1 MKKRSICALLCVAM
15 LLAMLAGCGSG
26 SSTTTTTTTADE
38 ETTQAAEETAEATE
52 ATTEDTA
59 APAETAA
66 EETPAQSEEPEEVEE
81 EVVIGP
87 DYYYVSDETTE
98 ITLMFQY
105 PFFFANFFSEGW
117 QSSPWWEAV
126 GEKVNCTFT
135 LTEVPNTTYSEKLN
149 LALVSGD
156 APDLLTSIGNV
167 YATGASGALHDEMIY
182 DMRPYLEEYAPNYYA
197 ALTADENTFRSVL
210 TDDSEIPVLN
220 NLMNE
225 PATISDGLWVRQ
237 DWLDALGMDVPTDL
251 DSFYEFLKACKD
263 TYGCTAAYYQMITTG
278 SNTAGIEAEGVWNAF
293 GPCDYF
299 VKEDGTVGYGP
310 AEDYY
315 FDYLNYLKKLA
326 DDGLFVTSETTDSS
340 SNDLFAQGNIAVN
353 GDSPENVPNY
363 LILLD
368 DPSSASMTAMAALGE
383 PTEYGSVSSYVN
395 NDGVATA
402 SLSVSTTCDH
412 PELIAKMMDYLFT
425 DEGSILA
432 TYGIEGLTYEIV
444 DGEPQYTDLIV
455 NNADGIPVRAA
466 LGYWTNPGLC
476 AMMISGRLNYTF
488 EDYQLEASDIWA
500 SAYTGSS
507 QTLPASALSFTTE
520 EQNTISVYK
529 SDMTT
534 YITEFVYSVVF
545 GGVELTDSVKQ
556 EYLDTLENTMHLSEI
571 LTVYTDA
578 YERYLNREVN

>member
-15 LLAMLAGCGSG
+15 LLAMLAGCGSS
-26 SSTTTTTTTADE
+26 SSTTTETTTTAE
-38 ETTQAAEETAEATE
+38 ESTQAAAESPAASETAEA
-52 ATTEDTA
+52 AA
-59 APAETAA
+59 APAETTDSASEPAA
-66 EETPAQSEEPEEVEE
+66 EAEAEEEE

-87 DYYYVSDETTE
+87 DYYYLSEETTE
-98 ITLMFQY
+98 VTLMFQY
-105 PFFFANFFSEGW
+105 PFFFANFFPEGW
-117 QSSPWWEAV
+117 QSSPWWDAL

-135 LTEVPNTTYSEKLN
+135 LTEVPNTTYAEKLN

-167 YATGASGALHDEMIY
+167 YATGAAGALHDEMIY

-197 ALTADENTFRSVL
+197 ALTQDENTFRSVL
-210 TDDSEIPVLN
+210 TDDSEIPVMN
-220 NLMNE
+220 NLMTA
-225 PATISDGLWVRQ
+225 PATITDGLWVRQ

-251 DSFYEFLKACKD
+251 DSFYDFLKACKD
-263 TYGCTAAYYQMITTG
+263 TYGCTAAYYQMITTA
-278 SNTAGIEAEGVWNAF
+278 SNTPGIEAEGVWNAF
-293 GPCDYF
+293 GPCDFY
-299 VKEDGTVGYGP
+299 VKADGSVGYGP

-326 DDGLFVTSETTDSS
+326 NAGLFVTSETTDSS

-383 PTEYGSVSSYVN
+383 PSEYGDISSYIN
-395 NDGVATA
+395 NDGVAAA

-412 PELIAKMMDYLFT
+412 PELMAKLMDYLFT
-425 DEGSILA
+425 DEGSMLA
-432 TYGIEGLTYEIV
+432 TYGIEGLSYEIV
-444 DGEPQYTDLIV
+444 DGQPQYTDLIV
-455 NNADGIPVRAA
+455 NNPDGFPVRAA

-476 AMMISGRLNYTF
+476 ALIQSGRLNYTF
-488 EDYQLEASDIWA
+488 EDYQLEAADIWA

-507 QTLPASALSFTTE
+507 MTLPSSALSFTTD

-529 SDMTT
+529 SDMQT

-556 EYLDTLENTMHLSEI
+556 DYLNTLETTMHLSEI
-571 LTVYTDA
+571 LSVYSDA
-578 YERYLNREVN
+578 YQRYLDRDVN